1 MAAENERDASL
12 NKEKSIIKDLLLSRI
27 NNDGYKGIYETYL
40 RQTMDVTNALA
51 KEYFD
56 SEDAKEFDYML
67 TPESKAPVKDAMNNS
82 FFEKCYDYM
91 QLFELNKDLGE
102 NYSVDKDI
110 DYRRKKM
117 TFVIDY
123 NISKRLL
130 EMIDWYFGV
139 VGDTTHNKEQFVDM
153 VVLDTE
159 RVFAL
164 RNELTGRSL
173 DFSFDKEELNIRNFR
188 AFLIAMLK
196 IRLCGNYTMVNI
208 EMGKQTDEAKG
219 QKDTMSGA
227 LLFQLL
233 NTATFISLAKEYG
246 YTTED
251 LKLDSLI
258 DAVRKAVM
266 YFPDAQGFV
275 ESVSEVDNLVENAD
289 SLANRFLTQKLK

>member
-27 NNDGYKGIYETYL
+27 NNDGYKEIYETYL

-82 FFEKCYDYM
+82 FFGKCYDYM

-153 VVLDTE
+153 VVLDAE
-159 RVFAL
+159 RIFAL

-173 DFSFDKEELNIRNFR
+173 DFNFDKEELNIRNFR

-196 IRLCGNYTMVNI
+196 IRLCGNYTIVNI

-251 LKLDSLI
+251 LKLDSSI

>member
-1 MAAENERDASL
+1 MAVENERDASL

-27 NNDGYKGIYETYL
+27 NNDGYKEIYETYL

-67 TPESKAPVKDAMNNS
+67 TPESKAPVKEAMNNS

-117 TFVIDY
+117 TFVVDY

-130 EMIDWYFGV
+130 EMIDWYFGA

-159 RVFAL
+159 RVFVL

-251 LKLDSLI
+251 LKLDSSI

-275 ESVSEVDNLVENAD
+275 ESVSEVDNLVENAN